1 MQRLT
6 ILRSPKFCPKRVNV
20 ACTIQSRYS
29 SGSPTKTNVP
39 ADHFIKTGEKPQDPA
54 DKVGRSDEYSQSGGD
69 DMVAQQSGASFDG
82 TTDNDIEV
90 QKERAGK
97 GNVVNPLEFS
107 PATSELSSII
117 SEEYTS
123 KSEERKPG
131 DVSGQ
136 SSGRKM
142 KTVKKTEIDFK

>member
-1 MQRLT
+1 MQRYNPL
-6 ILRSPKFCPKRVNV
+6 LRSTAQWSTRLKP
-20 ACTIQSRYS
+20 QSCLPTQPRHS

-54 DKVGRSDEYSQSGGD
+54 DK
-69 DMVAQQSGASFDG
+69 G
-82 TTDNDIEV
+82 TTGNDIQT
-90 QKERAGK
+90 QKDRAGK
-97 GNVVNPLEFS
+97 GNVVNPLELS

-123 KSEERKPG
+123 KSEERQPG
-131 DVSGQ
+131 AVSGQ
-136 SSGRKM
+136 SSGRKT